1 MTADQTS
8 IHTLLI
14 DNDAGDRA
22 RICEQLGKA
31 ISVSFEVT
39 ETALLKGFAGLKGRN
54 DSPYDVILLGLD
66 QPGCTGLDALKKL
79 LPQAGDVPVIVLSGH
94 EPRELGLDAVRCGA
108 EDYLV
113 KEDFDGELL
122 VRTIRNATE
131 RARIKIELKASEQN
145 YRALYRN
152 VVAGVFS
159 TTLDGQFISANP
171 SMVELLGYDSEEELL
186 KIDIPSQIHACPEQR
201 QRWVEQVHAAG
212 EMVNAELRLR
222 RKDGRE
228 ITVLENSCLVYDDDG
243 NPSHYQGTLIDVTE
257 RMQAEAALRK
267 SEERFE
273 LAVKGSLDG
282 LYDWDLVADR
292 FFASPRLADLL
303 GFDPQLENN
312 GFKQFQ
318 SRIHP
323 DDHSR
328 VRRTVIEHLR
338 DDRPF
343 NVEFRIRREN
353 GEYLWLQGKG
363 QSVRNAD
370 GRATRMAG
378 SVADIGERKKAEEA
392 LRSSQSFFQLILN
405 SVPISIAYVE
415 KDETITFANQNYLD
429 WFRVRQPELI
439 GKKIRHI
446 TSEESYRIIRP
457 RIDRVLAGEMVTY
470 SAGAE
475 RDMQDFE
482 LEVTYIPHRDDS
494 GDVIGFFSVVQD
506 MTLHRRLEAELRQAQ
521 KMEAVGQLTGG
532 VAHDFN
538 NLLSIIVGN
547 LQLLSRPLQGQEKLV
562 ELADSA
568 LKAALRGA
576 DLTKRLLSL
585 SRRQVLEPRLLDVNE
600 LVMEMDE
607 LLRRTLGNS
616 VDIET
621 RFAKNLHPATI
632 DPGQLESAL
641 LNLAI
646 NARDAMPEGGQLLIE
661 TSNLSIP
668 ESGSPEFPQATPGE
682 YVFLAVSDTGCG
694 MPSDVADRA
703 FEPFFT
709 TKDVSKGSGLGLSM
723 VHGFVEKSGG
733 FTSIRSNVGVGTRLR
748 LLFPMADDDT
758 ASSEQQIIE
767 IEMPRGDECILVV
780 EDDNEVRK
788 TTIALLTDLGY
799 QALEAGDGPSA
810 LRVLGAHPE
819 IDLLFSDVMMPGG
832 MRGPVLAQQ
841 AGEIRP
847 DLPVLFATGFA
858 ESTILYKGVEASPDS
873 VICKPYGHDELAR
886 KIRRVLDSK
895 KNRGAEE
902 NRQVRINHH

>member
-303 GFDPQLENN
+303 GFDPQLESN

-429 WFRVRQPELI
+429 WFQVRQSELI

-446 TSEESYRIIRP
+446 TTEESYRIIRP

-532 VAHDFN
+532 IAHDFN

-758 ASSEQQIIE
+758 ASSEKQIIE

-895 KNRGAEE
+895 KTGAP
-902 NRQVRINHH
+902 RKIGKSA

>member
-122 VRTIRNATE
+122 VRAIRNATE

-429 WFRVRQPELI
+429 WFQVRQPELI

-895 KNRGAEE
+895 KTRAPRKIGKSA
-902 NRQVRINHH
+902 

>member
-14 DNDAGDRA
+14 DNDADHRA
-22 RICEQLGKA
+22 YICEQLGKA
-31 ISVSFEVT
+31 IRVSFEVS
-39 ETALLKGFAGLKGRN
+39 ETALLTEYAGPEGKNGGL
-54 DSPYDVILLGLD
+54 YDVILLGLD
-66 QPGCTGLDALKKL
+66 QPGCKGLEALKTL
-79 LPQAGDVPVIVLSGH
+79 LPQAGDMPVIVLSGH
-94 EPRELGLDAVRCGA
+94 EPRELGLEAVRCGA

-113 KEDFDGELL
+113 KGKFDCELL

-131 RARIKIELKASEQN
+131 RARIKIELKSSEQK

-201 QRWVEQVHAAG
+201 QRWVERVYAAG
-212 EMVNAELRLR
+212 EMVNTELRLR

-243 NPSHYQGTLIDVTE
+243 EPSHYQGTLIDISE
-257 RMQAEAALRK
+257 RMRAEAALRK

-282 LYDWDLVADR
+282 LYDWDLVADQC
-292 FFASPRLADLL
+292 FASSRLVDLL
-303 GFDPQLENN
+303 GFDPQLEKD
-312 GFKQFQ
+312 GFKLFQ
-318 SRIHP
+318 SRMHP

-328 VRRTVIEHLR
+328 VRRTVIGHLR

-343 NVEFRIRREN
+343 NVEFRLRRGS
-353 GEYLWLQGKG
+353 GEYLWLQAKG

-370 GRATRMAG
+370 GKATRMAG
-378 SVADIGERKKAEEA
+378 SVADVGERKKAEEA

-446 TSEESYRIIRP
+446 TSEESYRVIRP
-457 RIDRVLAGEMVTY
+457 RIDKVLAGEMVTY

-482 LEVTYIPHRDDS
+482 LEVTYVPHRDDS

-547 LQLLSRPLQGQEKLV
+547 LQLLSRPLKGQEKLM
-562 ELADSA
+562 ELVDSA

-585 SRRQVLEPRLLDVNE
+585 SRRQMLEPRLLDVNE

-621 RFAKNLHPATI
+621 RFEKNLHPATI

-661 TSNLSIP
+661 TSNLSIS

-709 TKDVSKGSGLGLSM
+709 TKDVGKGSGLGLSM

-733 FTSIRSNVGVGTRLR
+733 FTSIRSNVGVGTRIR
-748 LLFPMADDDT
+748 LLFPMSDASA

-788 TTIALLTDLGY
+788 TTIALLIDLGY

-858 ESTILYKGVEASPDS
+858 ESTILHKGVEAGPDS

-886 KIRRVLDSK
+886 KIRRLLDTRK
-895 KNRGAEE
+895 TGAS
-902 NRQVRINHH
+902 RKIGKSA

>member
-122 VRTIRNATE
+122 VRAIRNATE

-171 SMVELLGYDSEEELL
+171 SMVKLLGYDSEEELL

-429 WFRVRQPELI
+429 WFQVRQSELI

-482 LEVTYIPHRDDS
+482 LEVTYIPHRDGS

-532 VAHDFN
+532 IAHDFN

-895 KNRGAEE
+895 KTRAPRKIGKSA
-902 NRQVRINHH
+902 

>member
-122 VRTIRNATE
+122 VRAIRNATE

-171 SMVELLGYDSEEELL
+171 SMVKLLGYDSEEELL

-429 WFRVRQPELI
+429 WFQVRQSELI

-895 KNRGAEE
+895 KTGAP
-902 NRQVRINHH
+902 RKIGKSA

>member
-1 MTADQTS
+1 MTADKTL
-8 IHTLLI
+8 IRALLI

-22 RICEQLGKA
+22 YLGEQLGKA
-31 ISVSFEVT
+31 ISVNFELT
-39 ETALLKGFAGLKGRN
+39 ETPQLDGFTEITGAN
-54 DSPYDVILLGLD
+54 SEPFDVIMLSLAL
-66 QPGCTGLDALKKL
+66 PGCKGLEALKKL
-79 LPQAGDVPVIVLSGH
+79 LPQAGDVPVVVLSGH
-94 EPRELGLDAVRCGA
+94 GPRELGLEAVRCGA
-108 EDYLV
+108 QDYLV
-113 KEDFDGELL
+113 KGAFDCELL

-131 RARIKIELKASEQN
+131 RARIKMELKSSEQK
-145 YRALYRN
+145 YRALYGN

-171 SMVELLGYDSEEELL
+171 SMVKLLGYDSEEELL

-201 QRWVEQVHAAG
+201 RRWVEQVHAAD
-212 EMVNAELRLR
+212 EMVSSELRLR
-222 RKDGRE
+222 RKDGLE
-228 ITVLENSCLVYDDDG
+228 ITVLENSCLVYDGDG

-257 RMQAEAALRK
+257 RMRAEAALRK

-282 LYDWDLVADR
+282 LYDWDLVTDQ
-292 FFASPRLADLL
+292 FFASPRLVDLL
-303 GFDPQLENN
+303 GFDPQSADD
-312 GFKQFQ
+312 GYQQFQ
-318 SRIHP
+318 SRTHP
-323 DDHSR
+323 DDRRR
-328 VRRTVIEHLR
+328 VRQAVIEHLR

-343 NVEFRIRREN
+343 NVEFRLRREN
-353 GEYLWLQGKG
+353 GEYLWLQAKG

-370 GRATRMAG
+370 GRSTRMAG
-378 SVADIGERKKAEEA
+378 SVADIGERKQAEEA

-429 WFRVRQPELI
+429 WFRVRKPELI

-446 TSEESYRIIRP
+446 TSEKSYRIIRP
-457 RIDRVLAGEMVTY
+457 RIEKVLAGEMVTY

-475 RDMQDFE
+475 REMEDFE

-547 LQLLSRPLQGQEKLV
+547 LQLLSRPLNGQEKLM
-562 ELADSA
+562 ELVDSA

-576 DLTKRLLSL
+576 ELTKRLLSL
-585 SRRQVLEPRLLDVNE
+585 SRRQMLEPRLLDVNE

-621 RFAKNLHPATI
+621 RFEKNLHPATI

-694 MPSDVADRA
+694 MPSDVVDRA

-709 TKDVSKGSGLGLSM
+709 TKDVGKGSGLGLSM

-733 FTSIRSNVGVGTRLR
+733 FTSIRSNVGVGTRVR
-748 LLFPMADDDT
+748 LLFPMSDEDA
-758 ASSEQQIIE
+758 ASSEHQIIE
-767 IEMPRGDECILVV
+767 IEMPKGDECVLVV

-788 TTIALLTDLGY
+788 TTLALLTDLGY
-799 QALEAGDGPSA
+799 QTLEAGDGPSA
-810 LRVLGAHPE
+810 LRVLQAHPK

-832 MRGPVLAQQ
+832 MRGPVLAQK
-841 AGEIRP
+841 AGKIRP

-858 ESTILYKGVEASPDS
+858 ESTIMYKGVEAGPDS

-886 KIRRVLDSK
+886 KIRRVLDAKNTRAAK
-895 KNRGAEE
+895 KVG
-902 NRQVRINHH
+902 